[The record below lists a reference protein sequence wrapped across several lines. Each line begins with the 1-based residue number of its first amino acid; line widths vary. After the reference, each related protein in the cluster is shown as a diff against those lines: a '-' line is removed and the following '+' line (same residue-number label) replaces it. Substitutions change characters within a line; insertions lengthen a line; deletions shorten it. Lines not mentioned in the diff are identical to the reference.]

1 MTSPISSLP
10 NTSILNRI
18 KDGYLIWM
26 HIVPHIPKTARY
38 TIGTRIESKFLN
50 LLELTYAAYFIKK
63 EKKGE
68 KISMCISELDIL
80 KFLISTSWE
89 AKCISHKQYEE
100 IAVNLEEVG
109 KMFWGWKKSLD
120 PDKKNR
126 AR

>member
-1 MTSPISSLP
+1 
-10 NTSILNRI
+10 
-18 KDGYLIWM
+18 
-26 HIVPHIPKTARY
+26 
-38 TIGTRIESKFLN
+38 
-50 LLELTYAAYFIKK
+50 
-63 EKKGE
+63 
-68 KISMCISELDIL
+68 MCIFELDIL

-89 AKCISHKQYEE
+89 AKCISRKQYEE